1 MTPLIAS
8 APPPGAAHQPL
19 PDRLLTLWRE
29 GWRYGVTS
37 AVALAAD
44 TAVYALAYQLGA
56 PLALA
61 IALGFAAGLAVAYAG
76 SVLWVFHQHRLKDR
90 RAEFAAFALIGL
102 LGLLLTQ
109 ACLWWLVA
117 LQQWP
122 PVPAKLLTAAGV
134 FAFNFTL
141 RKLLLFSRS
150 ALKTPPSP

>member
-1 MTPLIAS
+1 MTPHTAS
-8 APPPGAAHQPL
+8 MPQSPASQPAS
-19 PDRLLTLWRE
+19 PDRLLALWRE
-29 GWRYGVTS
+29 GWRYGATS

-44 TAVYALAYQLGA
+44 TATYALAYQLGA
-56 PLALA
+56 PLAVA
-61 IALGFAAGLAVAYAG
+61 IALGFAVGLAVAYSG
-76 SVLWVFHQHRLKDR
+76 SVLWVFHQHRLQDR
-90 RAEFAAFALIGL
+90 RAEFAAFACIGL

-109 ACLWWLVA
+109 ACLWWLVT

-150 ALKTPPSP
+150 ALPTPPSP